1 MLAGEGVYWVVPEEL
16 EVKAESSVGQVGAV
30 AEATLH
36 CMVGSMQAN
45 WQPLRPRRCR
55 PEVRQVRRTSRR
67 SSNLRHCKSSP
78 GKAAGD

>member
-45 WQPLRPRRCR
+45 WQPLRPRRSHHWPPR
-55 PEVRQVRRTSRR
+55 DPWP
-67 SSNLRHCKSSP
+67 LHWP
-78 GKAAGD
+78 AAPQ